1 MSPTRTIIAAALM
14 LMPLGFLN
22 YFSHGKNIPLNKP
35 FSTFPK
41 QIGEWTGKEEHFDQ
55 KIYDMLGVDDSIVCN
70 YSAPNGSAPNYSAPN
85 GSHHNDSRIELYV
98 GFYRSQRKGD
108 IIHSPKNCMPG
119 AGWNF
124 TKTEKI
130 SINIKAHQQQ
140 NIRQQ
145 NITVNNI
152 LLQNGP
158 EKLVMFY
165 WYQGRGRFM
174 TSEYAQ
180 KIYLVTDSITRHR
193 TDESFVRLL
202 APVTNGNEEETVR
215 HLRDFT
221 TLILPLLQEYIP
233 S

>member
-1 MSPTRTIIAAALM
+1 MSLTRIIIAAVLM

-22 YFSHGKNIPLNKP
+22 YFSQGENIPLNKP

-41 QIGEWTGKEEHFDQ
+41 QIGEWTGKEERFDQ
-55 KIYDMLGVDDSIVCN
+55 KIYDKLGVDDSIDCN
-70 YSAPNGSAPNYSAPN
+70 YCNHNG
-85 GSHHNDSRIELYV
+85 SRIELYI

-108 IIHSPKNCMPG
+108 LIHSPKNCMPG

-124 TKTEKI
+124 AKTEKI
-130 SINIKAHQQQ
+130 SISVDAHQEQHIQ
-140 NIRQQ
+140 QQ

-165 WYQGRGRFM
+165 WYQGRGRFI

-180 KIYLVTDSITRHR
+180 KIYLVTDSMTRHR
-193 TDESFVRLL
+193 TDEAFVRLL
-202 APVTNGNEEETVR
+202 APVTSGNEEETVR
-215 HLRDFT
+215 YLRDFT
-221 TLILPLLQEYIP
+221 KLILPLLQEYIP